1 MKYLMFNQNNLY
13 SSALAKLQNINYPSI
28 GLNNNIIFHGLAAL
42 YSISNGD
49 FNSWPLK
56 HSQRFIL
63 GLIIFLLSYF
73 LI

>member
-1 MKYLMFNQNNLY
+1 MKYLMFKQNNIY
-13 SSALAKLQNINYPSI
+13 GTAIAKLQNINYLLLTLI
-28 GLNNNIIFHGLAAL
+28 VTLFFIGLAAL